1 MKGLR
6 GPGGRGRRRSFVGK
20 ECFQGWDRFAELS
33 PMADETAKACLGFR
47 KKPATDFRENA
58 KGEVNK
64 TKVSNFLE
72 NRLPVRLIL
81 TAESHNPHK
90 QRES

>member
-1 MKGLR
+1 
-6 GPGGRGRRRSFVGK
+6 
-20 ECFQGWDRFAELS
+20 
-33 PMADETAKACLGFR
+33 LGFR
-47 KKPATDFRENA
+47 KKPATNFSENA

-81 TAESHNPHK
+81 TAESANPHK
-90 QRES
+90 LRES